1 LKAEISQESLME
13 TWIPLWKASSAGDV
27 QTLIHKL
34 DS

>member
-1 LKAEISQESLME
+1 ME

-34 DS
+34 DSLPVA